1 MKTWQD
7 MTDRELL
14 ELAEL
19 KKTLRYEPST
29 GKFYWLV
36 RNSNRQ
42 KIGDEADPT
51 NRNSN
56 GYQAIHINGVSY
68 KAHRLA
74 WFYMQGEWPDQID
87 HINGVRDD
95 NRIEN
100 LRNVSGKLNS
110 HNQRSAHSNS
120 STGVLGVIAKPS
132 GKFAAEIRVN
142 GKKKHIGTFESISL
156 AQAAYAEAKLKLHE
170 GALP

>member
-1 MKTWQD
+1 

-19 KKTLRYEPST
+19 KRQLRYEPET
-29 GKFYWLV
+29 GKFFWLV

-42 KIGDEADPT
+42 MIGDEAGPK
-51 NRNSN
+51 NRNSH
-56 GYQAIHINGVSY
+56 GYQTINVGGVAY

-74 WFYMQGEWPDQID
+74 WFYITGEWPDQID

-100 LRNVSGKLNS
+100 LRNVTGQQNT
-110 HNQRSAHSNS
+110 HNQRTAHVNS

-142 GKKKHIGTFESISL
+142 GKKKHIGTFPSISL
-156 AQAAYAEAKLKLHE
+156 AKAAYDEAKLKFHE